1 MMIAAR
7 SEEEARE
14 FVSRRGETAVKIE
27 PPAGE
32 AIGTGGAS
40 VAGPAAVAAD
50 GDPYGNLRGLGRG
63 MVNFAKIFQNA
74 GKIIAALCILVAFIP
89 TLKDEGRIVMLI
101 TGIVA
106 GFVFHGLGMCIA
118 AMGEALHALADIASH
133 TARIP
138 EPEGEVSAG

>member
-1 MMIAAR
+1 MMIAAG

-27 PPAGE
+27 PPAGGE
-32 AIGTGGAS
+32 TGPGSAAAAS
-40 VAGPAAVAAD
+40 PAAGAEDA
-50 GDPYGNLRGLGRG
+50 DPYSNLRGLGRG

-74 GKIIAALCILVAFIP
+74 GKVIAALCILVAFIP
-89 TLKDEGRIVMLI
+89 TLKEEGRVVMLI
-101 TGIVA
+101 TGLVA

-118 AMGEALHALADIASH
+118 AMGEALHALADIATH

-138 EPEGEVSAG
+138 EADGSAG